1 MRIRSASSMVEL
13 ILTPGLGLGPDQRNW
28 SSPRCSRRGEDRES
42 RAARGTLGNV
52 VLGVSVAQAAAL
64 EAGCELRNGSW
75 KL

>member
-52 VLGVSVAQAAAL
+52 VLRSERCAGSGAGGGV
-64 EAGCELRNGSW
+64 
-75 KL
+75 